1 MPKKS
6 SRDLEALYIQ
16 TLAQSVAEKEKEI
29 SDYACNAFADKIA
42 QINIIEMML
51 DEEKDA
57 DLIEQLEALKMT
69 YKELGTAL
77 WFMNAGELSNLGARL
92 GSTVKEYS
100 LKGRKDVS
108 NP

>member
-1 MPKKS
+1 MPKKQ

-16 TLAQSVAEKEKEI
+16 TLAQSVAEREAQI

-51 DEEKDA
+51 DEEEDK
-57 DLIEQLEALKMT
+57 DLIEQLEALKLT

-92 GSTVKEYS
+92 GSTIQHHRVQRE
-100 LKGRKDVS
+100 
-108 NP
+108 